1 MGQRGQDGPIK
12 PREGIVQQIRTL
24 VLATVALISVVFV
37 AGASG
42 HVVRYD
48 STVTAKFDKK
58 ASTFDGTVD
67 SAKRRCETN
76 RKVNLRLRAT
86 DGSSTVV
93 GTDLTNPLGAWV
105 IQPTTAPAAGTYFAQ
120 APKKVLRKNSKHRHV
135 CKRVVSKDVT
145 VK

>member
-1 MGQRGQDGPIK
+1 M
-12 PREGIVQQIRTL
+12 QQIRTL

-67 SAKRRCETN
+67 SAKGRCETN

-93 GTDLTNPLGAWV
+93 GTDLTDSLGAWV
-105 IQPTTAPAAGTYFAQ
+105 IQPTSAPAAGTYFAQ

-135 CKRVVSKDVT
+135 CKRVVSKDVK
-145 VK
+145 VQ